1 MNFLTNINLS
11 QNQIQNAVLHPLTN
25 APAGV
30 EGQVYYNSVSKHLY
44 LHNGTDWAE
53 VGSTYTLP
61 IASDTVLGGVKVGSG
76 LAIDG
81 AGVLSTVLQTVK
93 VNGSS
98 LVISSNAVDILIAV
112 GTSNGQIKVNG
123 SDITIYTHPTYTA
136 SDTSNSVT
144 PDYAGTFTVVDDVT
158 RINGHVTAINT
169 KTVTMPTAYVHPN
182 HTGDVTSTG
191 DGATVIGA
199 NKVTLAK
206 IAQITTASFLGRNTA
221 STGNVEVL
229 STATV
234 KTMLG
239 LALTQTALA
248 TGFSIAGGTTSKTLT
263 VSNTLTLA
271 GTDGSTLNIGAG
283 GTLNTGAFA
292 AAYVHPTGDG
302 NLHIPANG
310 TTNNGK
316 ILTANGTAGSY
327 SWQTN
332 APLWANIQNKP
343 TSTVANIDNAVSLR
357 HTQNTDTG
365 TTSSSFLLDNDG
377 ATNGVLL
384 KASVG
389 ELQLRTNT
397 DGGYANLRVQNLYVE
412 GTQTIIN
419 SNEVDI
425 GDSNILLNA
434 EITTSA
440 QNSNGGIS
448 IKRLMANNTTRKD
461 AVLEYNISTDK
472 WQTTFGDVANTLTTL
487 PLANKYA
494 TTLGNAVDTS
504 FTVTHNLNTRDVVVT
519 IHETGDDY
527 EVVYTDVKVTTA
539 NTVTVLFA
547 TAPTAAQYTI
557 TIVG

>member
-1 MNFLTNINLS
+1 MNFLTNINLTH
-11 QNQIQNAVLHPLTN
+11 NQIQNAVLHPLTN

-30 EGQVYYNSVSKHLY
+30 EGQVYYNSVLKHLY
-44 LHNGTDWAE
+44 VHNGIDWAE

-61 IASDTVLGGVKVGSG
+61 IASEIVLGGVKVGSG

-123 SDITIYTHPTYTA
+123 SDITIYTHPT
-136 SDTSNSVT
+136 
-144 PDYAGTFTVVDDVT
+144 
-158 RINGHVTAINT
+158 
-169 KTVTMPTAYVHPN
+169 
-182 HTGDVTSTG
+182 
-191 DGATVIGA
+191 
-199 NKVTLAK
+199 
-206 IAQITTASFLGRNTA
+206 
-221 STGNVEVL
+221 
-229 STATV
+229 
-234 KTMLG
+234 
-239 LALTQTALA
+239 
-248 TGFSIAGGTTSKTLT
+248 
-263 VSNTLTLA
+263 
-271 GTDGSTLNIGAG
+271 
-283 GTLNTGAFA
+283 
-292 AAYVHPTGDG
+292 GDG
-302 NLHIPANG
+302 NLHVPANG

-327 SWQTN
+327 TWQTN

-343 TSTVANIDNAVSLR
+343 TSAVADIDSAVSLR

-377 ATNGVLL
+377 TTNGVLL

-397 DGGYANLRVQNLYVE
+397 DGAYANLRVQNLYVE

-419 SNEVDI
+419 SNEVNI

-434 EITTSA
+434 EITTAA

-448 IKRLMANNTTRKD
+448 IKRLMADNATRKD

-472 WQTTFGDVANTLTTL
+472 WQTTFGAVADTLITAQ
-487 PLANKYA
+487 LANKYT
-494 TTLGNAVDTS
+494 TTLGNAADTS
-504 FTVTHNLNTRDVVVT
+504 FTVTHNLNSRDIVAT

-527 EVVYTDVKVTTA
+527 EVVYTDIKVTTA
-539 NTVTVLFA
+539 NTVTVSFA

>member
-1 MNFLTNINLS
+1 MNFLTNINLTH
-11 QNQIQNAVLHPLTN
+11 NQIQNAVLHPLTN

-30 EGQVYYNSVSKHLY
+30 EGQVYYNSVLKHLY
-44 LHNGTDWAE
+44 VHNGIDWAE

-61 IASDTVLGGVKVGSG
+61 IASEIVLGGVKVGSG

-123 SDITIYTHPTYTA
+123 SDITIYTHPT
-136 SDTSNSVT
+136 
-144 PDYAGTFTVVDDVT
+144 
-158 RINGHVTAINT
+158 
-169 KTVTMPTAYVHPN
+169 
-182 HTGDVTSTG
+182 
-191 DGATVIGA
+191 
-199 NKVTLAK
+199 
-206 IAQITTASFLGRNTA
+206 
-221 STGNVEVL
+221 
-229 STATV
+229 
-234 KTMLG
+234 
-239 LALTQTALA
+239 
-248 TGFSIAGGTTSKTLT
+248 
-263 VSNTLTLA
+263 
-271 GTDGSTLNIGAG
+271 
-283 GTLNTGAFA
+283 
-292 AAYVHPTGDG
+292 GDG
-302 NLHIPANG
+302 NLHVPANG

-327 SWQTN
+327 TWQTN

-343 TSTVANIDNAVSLR
+343 TSAVADIDSAVSLR

-377 ATNGVLL
+377 TTNGVLL

-397 DGGYANLRVQNLYVE
+397 DGAYANLRVQNLYVE

-419 SNEVDI
+419 SNEVNI

-434 EITTSA
+434 EITTAA

-448 IKRLMANNTTRKD
+448 IKRLMADNATRKD

-472 WQTTFGDVANTLTTL
+472 WQTTFGAVAGTLITAQ
-487 PLANKYA
+487 LANKYT
-494 TTLGNAVDTS
+494 TTLGNAADTS
-504 FTVTHNLNTRDVVVT
+504 FTVTHNLNSRDIVAT

-527 EVVYTDVKVTTA
+527 EVVYTDIKVTTA
-539 NTVTVLFA
+539 NTVTVSFA